1 MKTVVK
7 ESMDDLEH
15 KLTRLNGAAELVL
28 LLHPDNKEAVAL
40 AKMILNQNPSGAE
53 YPFAD
58 NPILAQYSKEDFEKV
73 SFSGGK
79 IDQIKS
85 FRAVIGVGLKD
96 AKDAVEELERLGH
109 ITFT

>member
-1 MKTVVK
+1 MSLKDKLKTVVK

-15 KLTRLNGAAELVL
+15 KLTQLNGAAELIL

-40 AKMILNQNPSGAE
+40 AKMILNQNPLGSE

-79 IDQIKS
+79 IDQ
-85 FRAVIGVGLKD
+85 LK
-96 AKDAVEELERLGH
+96 VLELLQESALKMQKML
-109 ITFT
+109 